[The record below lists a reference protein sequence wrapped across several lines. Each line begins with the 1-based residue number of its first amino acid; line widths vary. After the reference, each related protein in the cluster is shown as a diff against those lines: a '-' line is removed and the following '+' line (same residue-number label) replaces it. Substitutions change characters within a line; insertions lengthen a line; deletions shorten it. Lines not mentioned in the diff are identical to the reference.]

1 MKKHVLPVLQGV
13 VTIYILMRLFGD
25 AELRSQAARVF
36 AEADWRWLGG
46 AVLAAACSE
55 ILCATRWWIV
65 LHAFGLPLK
74 WRDAVAISAIG
85 LFYSLGLPGS
95 AGGDAMRTLYVM
107 ERFPDKKLAAAFSV
121 LADRFCGMAAL
132 VLALG
137 WTLVAN
143 HGILLQGELGGR
155 IVLAAV
161 VFLAGALALLGLWW
175 TTTIPALGDKIQS
188 MMPKLGARMRQS
200 SEIFH
205 RMLEHPCAMLLGAGI
220 SMVSLAAHF
229 GGYFLS
235 ACAFETGLSAATVF
249 TVMPVVDTL
258 TMIPVALYGLGLR
271 EALFA
276 VLFGEFFGVPA
287 GTATLVSLGGFAA
300 QALVA
305 LSGVLFLAFVRP
317 PRIARAERAGHSSR
331 E

>member
-1 MKKHVLPVLQGV
+1 
-13 VTIYILMRLFGD
+13 LFGD
-25 AELRSQAARVF
+25 AELRNQASRVL

-46 AVLAAACSE
+46 AVLAAATSE

-65 LHAFGLPLK
+65 LHAFGMPLK
-74 WRDAVAISAIG
+74 WREAVAISAIG

-107 ERFPDKKLAAAFSV
+107 ERFPDRKLAAAFSV

-137 WTLVAN
+137 WTLVAH
-143 HGILLQGELGGR
+143 HGVLLQGELGGR
-155 IVLAAV
+155 IVLAAA
-161 VFLAGALALLGLWW
+161 VFLAGALAMLGLWW
-175 TTTIPALGDKIQS
+175 TTTIPALGDRIQAA
-188 MMPKLGARMRQS
+188 MPKFGVRMRQS
-200 SEIFH
+200 GEIFN
-205 RMLEHPCAMLLGAGI
+205 RMLAHPRAMLLGAAI
-220 SMVSLAAHF
+220 SVVSLAAHF
-229 GGYFLS
+229 AGYFLS
-235 ACAFETGLSAATVF
+235 ACAFETGLSAGTIF

-276 VLFGEFFGVPA
+276 VLLGEFFGVAA

-305 LSGVLFLAFVRP
+305 LSGVLFLPFARSPKFVRAD
-317 PRIARAERAGHSSR
+317 R
-331 E
+331 